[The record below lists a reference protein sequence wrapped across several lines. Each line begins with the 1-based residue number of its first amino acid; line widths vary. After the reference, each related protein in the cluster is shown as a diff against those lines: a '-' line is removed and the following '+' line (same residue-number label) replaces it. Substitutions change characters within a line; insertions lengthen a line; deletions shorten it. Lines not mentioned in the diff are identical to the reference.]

1 MVSVENLL
9 NTLKKNNITF
19 FSGVPDSVLKHLS
32 TSFNKFNSKK
42 HKLAV
47 NEGSAVAMGIGH
59 YLETK
64 KIPCV
69 YMQNSGLGNAINPL
83 ISIAHQKVYSIPM
96 VLLIGW
102 RGAPGETDEPQ
113 HMVKGKITKK
123 LLGLLNIKFCVLDK
137 ETDLKKFD
145 SLIKNSKKNNS
156 IVACLIKNKILT
168 TKLKNKKRILKQ
180 VNINRDIFILNLLKT
195 IKKKTKIIS
204 TTGYT
209 SRAVMKTRL
218 DSKLYKGKDFYMVG
232 GMGHSLS
239 VSLGMSLQS
248 KNNIICLDGD
258 GSILMH
264 MGSLFSGGFN
274 KNINLKHILFNNNV
288 HESVGGQSTNAKK
301 INFKLL
307 SKSLGYKKYYKLSK
321 NQNIKKIIKKFLNEK
336 CYSFLEVITDE
347 SSDNNLPRPKDLIK
361 IKLKF
366 IN

>member
-1 MVSVENLL
+1 M
-9 NTLKKNNITF
+9 
-19 FSGVPDSVLKHLS
+19 KHLS
-32 TSFNKFNSKK
+32 TSFNELNSKN

-64 KIPCV
+64 KVPCV

-83 ISIAHQKVYSIPM
+83 ISIAHQKIYSIPM

-123 LLGLLNIKFCVLDK
+123 LLGLLNIKFCVLD
-137 ETDLKKFD
+137 EDDDLKKFD
-145 SLIKNSKKNNS
+145 TLIKNSKKNNS
-156 IVACLIKNKILT
+156 IIACLIKNKTLT
-168 TKLKNKKRILKQ
+168 TKAKNKKKIFKKK
-180 VNINRDIFILNLLKT
+180 VNIDRDEFILNLLKN
-195 IKKKTKIIS
+195 INKKTKIVT

-218 DSKLYKGKDFYMVG
+218 DNKLYKGKDFYMVG

-239 VSLGMSLQS
+239 VSIGISLQS
-248 KNNIICLDGD
+248 KKEVICLDGD

-264 MGSLFSGGFN
+264 MGSLFSGGFD
-274 KNINLKHILFNNNV
+274 KNINLKHILLNNNS

-307 SKSLGYKKYYKLSK
+307 SRGLGYRKYYKLSRK
-321 NQNIKKIIKKFLNEK
+321 QNIKKIIKKFLNEK
-336 CYSFLEVITDE
+336 CYSFLEVVTDE
-347 SSDNNLPRPKDLIK
+347 STDNNLPRPKDLIN
-361 IKLKF
+361 IKQKF
-366 IN
+366 INK